1 MILPPNI
8 GNRAVIGIGPIP
20 KAGDPTVRVSL
31 AKALKLAMPGKGR
44 TYYSGYRKKNWQ
56 LYLQG
61 ERRRYHMKRLA
72 ALENR
77 MLPLAENEL
86 NMEDADE

>member
-1 MILPPNI
+1 MVLPPNI
-8 GNRAVIGIGPIP
+8 GNRKAIGIGPIP

-31 AKALKLAMPGKGR
+31 AKALTLAKLGKGR
-44 TYYSGYRKKNWQ
+44 TYYPDHRKKNWQ
-56 LYLQG
+56 LYLLL